1 MSEYNDKSEGSGV
14 IGWVDARLP
23 ILSFIKNHLTH
34 YYTPKNFNFWYFFGS
49 LAFLILFL
57 QIFTGIFFS
66 NALQARR
73 KTGL

>member
-34 YYTPKNFNFWYFFGS
+34 YYTPKNFNFWYLHCF
-49 LAFLILFL
+49 
-57 QIFTGIFFS
+57 
-66 NALQARR
+66 
-73 KTGL
+73 

>member
-34 YYTPKNFNFWYFFGS
+34 YYTSKKIS
-49 LAFLILFL
+49 
-57 QIFTGIFFS
+57 IFGIFL
-66 NALQARR
+66 AL
-73 KTGL
+73 